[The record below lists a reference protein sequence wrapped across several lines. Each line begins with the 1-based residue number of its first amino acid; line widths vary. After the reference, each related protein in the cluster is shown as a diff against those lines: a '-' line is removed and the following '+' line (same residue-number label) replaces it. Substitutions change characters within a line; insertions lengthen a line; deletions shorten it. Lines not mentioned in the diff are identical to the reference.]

1 MPPSC
6 LNTSPA
12 MALATRLADLVR
24 YRELVVLLVSRDLK
38 VRYKRTTL
46 GMLWTLLN
54 PLLQMAVYTLVFATV
69 LRVGVPRF
77 PVFLLSGL
85 LPWTLV
91 SVSTTASSLSL
102 LANQGLI
109 RKVAVP
115 QAVYPLSIVGS
126 KLVDMALSFVP
137 LAVLAAALGTPPN
150 ASWLF
155 LLPATVLA
163 AMFAAGLSL
172 LFSSLTVFF
181 RDLRHLIDV
190 LFHIWFYLTPILYPY
205 ETLQRLDAPVVR
217 VLLALNPAAPIVRL
231 FQEPVY
237 SGRFPDAGTVIAASA
252 VATATL
258 LAGYLVFTRL
268 EDRHIHYF

>member
-1 MPPSC
+1 VSSRSQTP
-6 LNTSPA
+6 
-12 MALATRLADLVR
+12 ALAARVPDLVR
-24 YRELVVLLVSRDLK
+24 YRELITLLVERDLK
-38 VRYKRTTL
+38 VRYKRSAL

-91 SVSTTASSLSL
+91 SVSTTSSALSL
-102 LANQGLI
+102 LANHGLI

-126 KLVDMALSFVP
+126 KLVDMVLSFIP
-137 LAVLAAALGTPPN
+137 LAILATVLGTPPG
-150 ASWLF
+150 ASWLV
-155 LLPATVLA
+155 LVPATVLA

-172 LFSSLTVFF
+172 LFASLTVFF

-190 LFHIWFYLTPILYPY
+190 LFHIWFYVTPIIFPY
-205 ETLQRLDAPVVR
+205 ESLQRLDIPVLR
-217 VLLALNPAAPIVRL
+217 ILLALNPATPIVRL
-231 FQEPVY
+231 FQDAVY
-237 SGRFPDAGTVIAASA
+237 GGRFPDSGTVIAATA
-252 VATATL
+252 IAAATL
-258 LAGYLVFTRL
+258 LVGFLVFTRL

>member
-1 MPPSC
+1 VFSHPPT
-6 LNTSPA
+6 L
-12 MALATRLADLVR
+12 ALATRLGDLVR
-24 YRELVVLLVSRDLK
+24 YRELVALLVARDLK
-38 VRYKRTTL
+38 VRYKRSTL
-46 GMLWTLLN
+46 GMLWTLIN

-91 SVSTTASSLSL
+91 SVSTTASALSL
-102 LANQGLI
+102 LSNQGLI

-126 KLVDMALSFVP
+126 KLVDMVLSFVP
-137 LAVLAAALGTPPN
+137 LAILAAALGTPPN
-150 ASWLF
+150 ASWIF
-155 LLPATVLA
+155 LVPATVLA

-190 LFHIWFYLTPILYPY
+190 LFHIWFYLTPIIYPY
-205 ETLQRLDAPVVR
+205 ETLERIPIPALRAIF
-217 VLLALNPAAPIVRL
+217 ALNPAAPIVRL
-231 FQEPVY
+231 FQDPVY
-237 SGRFPDAGTVIAASA
+237 GGRFPDAGTVVAATA
-252 VATATL
+252 VASATL
-258 LAGYLVFTRL
+258 LAGFLVFTRL